1 MESFWTSFWTSIFG
15 SILYPILDLI
25 LDPFWPFYLLK
36 WGYHKKYTENL
47 IFGGLER
54 AILGPFLDAFLT
66 PFWGGAVFR
75 GLPGAAKTA
84 QNSIKTACFGGVWS
98 KIDKLALFW
107 DIYHVPHWDP
117 FWTKSSPHFG
127 PILAP
132 PWGPARGGCQYLNR
146 PFKRGTVFGPIS
158 GSFLGCQNGPKIY
171 PKTD

>member
-1 MESFWTSFWTSIFG
+1 MQLWERFWTSFWTSISG
-15 SILYPILDLI
+15 SILYPILDHF
-25 LDPFWPFYLLK
+25 LDSFWQLYLLK

-47 IFGGLER
+47 IFGGPEH

-98 KIDKLALFW
+98 KIDQLALFG

-117 FWTKSSPHFG
+117 FWTKSSSHFG

-132 PWGPARGGCQYLNR
+132 PWGPARGG
-146 PFKRGTVFGPIS
+146 GVST
-158 GSFLGCQNGPKIY
+158 
-171 PKTD
+171 